1 MNICYLA
8 PQLTA
13 LESTFVYEE
22 LLAIEKRGLTVIP
35 TSVKRAEKNFVGYDG
50 LLQRTHFLYD
60 ENPVKTL
67 LYSLVAF
74 FRMGTRQKGSIRLL
88 MSDIFFLG
96 FFNKSS
102 WKLLFQYIVAC
113 RLAEILIE
121 NQCKHLHV
129 HFAHTAAQIAMYAS
143 AMSAVPFT
151 IMAHANDIF
160 ERGLLLD
167 RKAQRAVKLLTIS
180 EFNRHYLISQNVSE
194 DKLAVVRC
202 GVSFHISNETRQF
215 KKKDCYRI
223 GTLARLV
230 EKKGID
236 NLIQAIGELRNSEIK
251 IKLCIAGDGPL
262 LRALKK
268 QTEELGL
275 KDIVS
280 FEAGL
285 DHKEV
290 STWMK
295 NLDVFV
301 LACKKDS
308 NGDMDGIPVVLMEA
322 MSQSI
327 PVISTKLSGIPELI
341 IDGQTGL
348 LAEPADPVNLA
359 DKIKQLIKSP
369 DLCEKLVA
377 NAKKHVVE
385 EFGQKVNIDR
395 LLQYFALDEI

>member
-50 LLQRTHFLYD
+50 LLKRTHFLYD
-60 ENPVKTL
+60 ELPVKTL
-67 LYSLVAF
+67 LYSLAAF
-74 FRMGTRQKGSIRLL
+74 FRMRARQKDSIRLL
-88 MSDIFFLG
+88 MSDMFFLG
-96 FFNKSS
+96 FFNKRS

-121 NQCKHLHV
+121 NKCKHLHV
-129 HFAHTAAQIAMYAS
+129 HFAHTATQIAMYAS

-167 RKAQRAVKLLTIS
+167 RKAQRAVKMLTIS
-180 EFNRHYLISQNVSE
+180 EFNRNYLISQNVSE

-202 GVSFHISNETRQF
+202 GVSFPISNETQQL

-236 NLIQAIGELRNSEIK
+236 TLIQAMGELRNSKTRIE
-251 IKLCIAGDGPL
+251 LYIAGDGPL
-262 LRALKK
+262 LPVLEK

-275 KDIVS
+275 KDIV
-280 FEAGL
+280 FL
-285 DHKEV
+285 
-290 STWMK
+290 
-295 NLDVFV
+295 
-301 LACKKDS
+301 
-308 NGDMDGIPVVLMEA
+308 
-322 MSQSI
+322 
-327 PVISTKLSGIPELI
+327 
-341 IDGQTGL
+341 
-348 LAEPADPVNLA
+348 
-359 DKIKQLIKSP
+359 KQ
-369 DLCEKLVA
+369 V
-377 NAKKHVVE
+377 
-385 EFGQKVNIDR
+385 
-395 LLQYFALDEI
+395 

>member
-22 LLAIEKRGLTVIP
+22 LLALENRGLTVIP
-35 TSVKRAEKNFVGYDG
+35 TSVRRAEKNFVGYDD
-50 LLQRTHFLYD
+50 LLQRTQYLYD
-60 ENPVKTL
+60 ENPIKTL
-67 LYSLVAF
+67 LYSLGAF
-74 FRMGTRQKGSIRLL
+74 FKIGGRQKNSMSLL
-88 MSDIFFLG
+88 VSDMVFLG
-96 FFNKSS
+96 FLKKSS

-113 RLAEILIE
+113 RLANILIK

-129 HFAHTAAQIAMYAS
+129 HFAHTATQIAMYAS

-151 IMAHANDIF
+151 VMAHANDIF

-180 EFNRHYLISQNVSE
+180 DYNRNYLLSKNVSE

-202 GVSFHISNETRQF
+202 GVSFHISDERRQF
-215 KKKDCYRI
+215 IKKDCYRI

-236 NLIQAIGELRNSEIK
+236 NLIQAVGELRNSDTK
-251 IKLCIAGDGPL
+251 IELCIAGDGPL
-262 LRALKK
+262 LKSLEK

-275 KDIVS
+275 EDIVS
-280 FEAGL
+280 FEAAL

-295 NLDVFV
+295 KLDIFV

-341 IDGQTGL
+341 IDGETGL
-348 LAEPADPVNLA
+348 LSEPADPVDLA

-369 DLCEKLVA
+369 SLSEKLVA

-395 LLQYFALDEI
+395 LLQHFALDEI

>member
-60 ENPVKTL
+60 EQPVKTL
-67 LYSLVAF
+67 FYSLAAF
-74 FRMGTRQKGSIRLL
+74 FRMRTRQKASVRLL

-113 RLAEILIE
+113 RLAEILVE

-129 HFAHTAAQIAMYAS
+129 HFAHTATQIAMYAS

-180 EFNRHYLISQNVSE
+180 EFNRNYLISQNVSE

-215 KKKDCYRI
+215 KKKDCYQI

-236 NLIQAIGELRNSEIK
+236 NLIQAMDELRNSDTK

-280 FEAGL
+280 FKAGL

-301 LACKKDS
+301 LACKTDS

-341 IDGQTGL
+341 IDGKTGL
-348 LAEPADPVNLA
+348 LAEPADPVDLA
-359 DKIKQLIKSP
+359 DKIKQLIQSP

-395 LLQYFALDEI
+395 LLQYFALDER